1 MAVEQIVPQANVERL
16 RDEVYAFVGANLGEP
31 DTWYKFEAGMMRAG
45 VSSEERA
52 ATHAQRMDTTLN
64 MWHSQ
69 GQW

>member
-1 MAVEQIVPQANVERL
+1 MVVEQIVPQSNVERL
-16 RDEVYAFVGANLGEP
+16 RNEVYAFVGANPGDP

-45 VSSEERA
+45 VSSEEQA
-52 ATHAQRMDTTLN
+52 AAHAVRMDTALN